1 MLEDDPLEVLA
12 DSEDEEDND
21 SLLQE
26 LLDCELVEELDSEI
40 DEDDCE
46 QVEDEEELLS
56 SSMDRIESLFLSV
69 VGPGN

>member
-46 QVEDEEELLS
+46 EVEEEEELLS